1 MTEAKQ
7 LILASASPR
16 RSEILRGLDLEF
28 AIEPA
33 DIDESRLGDE
43 AAELYVER
51 VARSKADNRSR
62 PGTLTIAADTIVVID
77 GLVLGKPGDPEDAKE
92 MLARLAG
99 REHEVLTAVAVL
111 DGDSSALR
119 SSVVRS
125 KVQIAA
131 MSASEIN
138 WYVATGEPLDKAG
151 AYAIQGLGSLFVES
165 VEGNYTNIV
174 GLPVPTLYRLVA
186 ELGQSLLDFRV
197 ENAEKAAVSAKLD

>member
-16 RSEILRGLDLEF
+16 RSEILRGLGLEF

-77 GLVLGKPGDPEDAKE
+77 GLVLGKPGDLEDAKE

>member
-1 MTEAKQ
+1 MTEARQ

-16 RSEILRGLDLEF
+16 RSEILRGLGLGFE
-28 AIEPA
+28 IEPA
-33 DIDESRLGDE
+33 DIDESRLSDE
-43 AAELYVER
+43 AAEIYVER
-51 VARSKADNRSR
+51 IARSKADNRRR

-77 GLVLGKPGDPEDAKE
+77 DSVLGKPESPEDAKR

-111 DGDSSALR
+111 DANSGALR
-119 SSVVRS
+119 SSVERS
-125 KVQIAA
+125 KVRIAA
-131 MSASEIN
+131 MSLSEIN

-165 VEGNYTNIV
+165 VEGNYANIV
-174 GLPVPTLYRLVA
+174 GLPVPTLDRLVA

-197 ENAEKAAVSAKLD
+197 ESADEAAAS

>member
-1 MTEAKQ
+1 MTEARQ

-16 RSEILRGLDLEF
+16 RSEILRGLGLGFE
-28 AIEPA
+28 IEPA
-33 DIDESRLGDE
+33 DIDESRLSDE
-43 AAELYVER
+43 AAEIYVER
-51 VARSKADNRSR
+51 IARSKADNRRR

-77 GLVLGKPGDPEDAKE
+77 DSVLGKPESPEDAKR

-111 DGDSSALR
+111 DANSGALR
-119 SSVVRS
+119 SSVERS
-125 KVQIAA
+125 KVRIAA
-131 MSASEIN
+131 MSLSEIN

-151 AYAIQGLGSLFVES
+151 AYAIQGLGSLFVER
-165 VEGNYTNIV
+165 VEGNYANIV

-197 ENAEKAAVSAKLD
+197 ESADEAAAS